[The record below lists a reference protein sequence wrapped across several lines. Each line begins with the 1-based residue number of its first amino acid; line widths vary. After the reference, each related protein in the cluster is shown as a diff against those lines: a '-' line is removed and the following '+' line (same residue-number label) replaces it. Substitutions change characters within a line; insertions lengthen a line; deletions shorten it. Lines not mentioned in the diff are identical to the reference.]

1 MNNFSKNDSKYKNE
15 WIVRIESIF
24 RDPNNKKEN
33 LMKTLEQYVNYGI
46 IDDEYNLMKLSSIIY
61 FKMIY
66 DILEYEEGE
75 ILGEKAFLDTFY
87 SKIQNMLNKI
97 RCK

>member
-1 MNNFSKNDSKYKNE
+1 MNDFSKKDSKYKNE

-66 DILEYEEGE
+66 DILEYEESE

-87 SKIQNMLNKI
+87 SKIHNMLNKI